1 MLGNSLINFIK
12 GNNGGKYA
20 SVSKEE
26 RERLQSIVD
35 DFVIKKS
42 GYGSDFD
49 IKSWASGIDI
59 LNDKSVDFLSN
70 VKDGDNIMEGL
81 ANSMGKTTKAVM
93 SSGKEIQ
100 LTGNKFKDFFARTK
114 DSFSSFGKIAK
125 NGLKSFGAGL
135 AGTLANVGINFLI
148 GKVLDKAIS
157 AWQNYSNAQENAIE
171 ESKTALSTL
180 QENQNKIKSAQDV
193 FNDIKSNTVI
203 DSSGNEITR
212 FEQLSRGVNSL
223 GENVSLT
230 ASEFEE
236 YNSILNSMSSAGLTA
251 TTSMAGLEAQV
262 KEIRKSANIDSL
274 KGLGDWIEGFN
285 AQNNQMYTDSTKEVG
300 LQQKL
305 SALNKAYADVKDV
318 NDKVQKIENLTLKER
333 GENVDYAF
341 FEDAVGKIDS
351 STKKGKELLAL
362 NQKAT
367 DAKALKELAKEYNL
381 DILDAKGEI
390 DQAKL
395 TSEEVQTQLGDIR
408 TSLES
413 EVESLVRESSGFLQ
427 ALFENSPE
435 FDKISDSAANAIG
448 NIFGNIDYATI
459 SKHMMDSNGNLSR
472 SMMEDWVNN
481 LSNNVKNKGV
491 QDKLSQL
498 FSLDTDSSKKTFKEY
513 EKQATG
519 LIEDISSAVPEL
531 SETLLKDSSGIGDTL
546 EEAGIA
552 YKRVADTVGEEFANS
567 LSLDNLDLA
576 TDIIS
581 QQDVQNAEQL
591 KQALLEAKQA
601 AFDMNA
607 NPIFDS
613 IEEADKTENAG
624 DDYVKATQYLKE
636 AKEMYD
642 NGLYGTDDFKKRAKY
657 LSPTGSEDP
666 ANFIENYDKAARY
679 LTEDGS
685 GVSNFLNDLNKK
697 GYATFENLSDGT
709 KKWSY
714 NIQDLQKA
722 AQDMGMGFEF
732 FMDMFGRL
740 EDYGF
745 SNNFITSQEDGIE
758 KITDKTT
765 KLAQA
770 KKELAEMETTGQYT
784 TVDENGNEQ
793 KTVANQTAIDAKKA
807 EIAGLEN
814 DLNELQNSLDQYNQA
829 TADSINQQIE
839 KSKQMYSSLK
849 EERDK
854 ILAENRYGENT
865 DEVVRGLDEQ
875 LKRIAQDGFFEIDG
889 EMNIVNE
896 DEVKSELESEYVEL
910 PVDINAS
917 FDDLKDKAEA
927 SLRDVQEIVNAN
939 AVPVRLDLE
948 SDNAANIDSQIA
960 AIVTSMSK
968 LKNEDGTI
976 DIHAEGAE
984 EAISVLMAL
993 VARKQEVAQ
1002 PVVMS
1007 VDTGKLDGDLATVI
1021 GKLQEFQTAYNELER
1036 LNTLKAAGVNV
1047 DTSEAQTKLNNIT
1060 SEIQSLDGKQAEI
1073 MATLNVDTS
1082 SMATIQSSISA
1093 ITPEIMVKA
1102 GVDSALVE
1110 AYQNAE
1116 HNSKG
1121 TVTWDNNSSAV
1132 DSYAA
1137 TEKSARGMVTWWNNT
1152 NNVKTTFSATG
1163 TVNWTNAN
1171 GPGHASGTMLSPAR
1185 ANGTAYNTLN
1195 MSPAHASGNV
1205 SLPKDEKALVNE
1217 LPKPE
1222 SIVRDGVWSL
1232 IPGGAHIEQ
1241 LKKGDIIF
1249 NGEQTEQLL
1258 KHGSISGHG
1267 RAYADGSV
1275 GNVRDLVR
1283 TPLSAYASG
1292 FGGGVLGAGGSGSQ
1306 ANFGGGNSNKGNSNN
1321 GNKATNTAK
1330 KVAKETKKAA
1340 DNAKEF
1346 EETLDHIVTLIDRL
1360 ERTISNLE
1368 RTVGNTYETLE
1379 TRTDALRKQMIE
1391 TTKEISIQEQAYQ
1404 RYLEEANSVGLSEE
1418 YAEKVRNGLIDLE
1431 TITDETLNDSIK
1443 KYQEYY
1449 EKALDARDAVEEL
1462 KESVQSL
1469 YEQAFNNIA
1478 DEFDNILSQI
1488 DHRRNILEGYI
1499 DQTESQGYI
1508 VSTEYYSELIKNE
1521 QNNLNE
1527 LTKKR
1532 NELIASLNDAVANG
1546 NIKMYSESW

>member
-1 MLGNSLINFIK
+1 MLGNRLIKEWSELYKSTTSQNTDWWSSLSDDEKTFYQKKVDSYNKKSKKKGFKVENWKGFSDIKDEAKPYFKEAKRGQATIDGLNKSMTKTMKVTNESGKAFTSVKGKFTDYIDVSKKVIKNGIK
-12 GNNGGKYA
+12 GFGKSLLGTGLNMLTNGLAAGAISLGIQGIVKAYDFLAKKQQNVIDKGNEAANTIKDNYSSINSASQWKTDNMERFVELAKGVSSSGYNISLTTEEFSEYQSLASNLATLLPNLVTGFNNLGQPILSVGSNMNSLNKAFRTAELEKY
-20 SVSKEE
+20 EE
-26 RERLQSIVD
+26 NIKNTQDVLDAFATQYDETGTQ
-35 DFVIKKS
+35 FKKS
-42 GYGSDFD
+42 GLKQQIAAYEDVLDKYHSFSKEDKKKAKESSEWANMKLLDALAYESKDGKDKGYNSKTLDD
-49 IKSWASGIDI
+49 IAKASGLKDTNHFYENIDAI
-59 LNDKSVDFLSN
+59 EEGYQAALKEVQTVADSVKNALPSFLKSRDDYASL
-70 VKDGDNIMEGL
+70 
-81 ANSMGKTTKAVM
+81 
-93 SSGKEIQ
+93 
-100 LTGNKFKDFFARTK
+100 
-114 DSFSSFGKIAK
+114 IAK
-125 NGLKSFGAGL
+125 NPEFDSFIQSVVSGFDAQTVLDNLGTEEQIRNWSKNVTSGLK
-135 AGTLANVGINFLI
+135 NKDV
-148 GKVLDKAIS
+148 
-157 AWQNYSNAQENAIE
+157 QNAIE
-171 ESKTALSTL
+171 GLYTIDEKKANMSFKDY
-180 QENQNKIKSAQDV
+180 ENQ
-193 FNDIKSNTVI
+193 
-203 DSSGNEITR
+203 
-212 FEQLSRGVNSL
+212 
-223 GENVSLT
+223 
-230 ASEFEE
+230 
-236 YNSILNSMSSAGLTA
+236 LNSFAKTIGDNVKGIS
-251 TTSMAGLEAQV
+251 EKQV
-262 KEIRKSANIDSL
+262 L
-274 KGLGDWIEGFN
+274 KGFD
-285 AQNNQMYTDSTKEVG
+285 
-300 LQQKL
+300 
-305 SALNKAYADVKDV
+305 LN
-318 NDKVQKIENLTLKER
+318 
-333 GENVDYAF
+333 GAF
-341 FEDAVGKIDS
+341 
-351 STKKGKELLAL
+351 
-362 NQKAT
+362 
-367 DAKALKELAKEYNL
+367 
-381 DILDAKGEI
+381 
-390 DQAKL
+390 
-395 TSEEVQTQLGDIR
+395 
-408 TSLES
+408 
-413 EVESLVRESSGFLQ
+413 
-427 ALFENSPE
+427 
-435 FDKISDSAANAIG
+435 SD
-448 NIFGNIDYATI
+448 
-459 SKHMMDSNGNLSR
+459 
-472 SMMEDWVNN
+472 
-481 LSNNVKNKGV
+481 
-491 QDKLSQL
+491 LSQN
-498 FSLDTDSSKKTFKEY
+498 FKNIS
-513 EKQATG
+513 QNFG
-519 LIEDISSAVPEL
+519 ED
-531 SETLLKDSSGIGDTL
+531 
-546 EEAGIA
+546 
-552 YKRVADTVGEEFANS
+552 FANS
-567 LSLDNLDLA
+567 LSISDLELA

-613 IEEADKTENAG
+613 IEEADKTKNAG

-642 NGLYGTDDFKKRAKY
+642 KGLYGTDDFKKRAKY

-875 LKRIAQDGFFEIDG
+875 LKQIAQDGFFEIDG

-896 DEVKSELESEYVEL
+896 DEVKSEIESE
-910 PVDINAS
+910 PVKID
-917 FDDLKDKAEA
+917 AE
-927 SLRDVQEIVNAN
+927 I
-939 AVPVRLDLE
+939 DLE
-948 SDNAANIDSQIA
+948 
-960 AIVTSMSK
+960 K
-968 LKNEDGTI
+968 LKSANEHLKELGETDVTFNFETDNFQNLAAQVESATKLVEQFQNEDGVV
-976 DIHAEGAE
+976 DLSVNGAQ
-984 EAISVLMAL
+984 EAVNILSAL
-993 VARKQEVAQ
+993 VIKKQEAAQ

-1047 DTSEAQTKLNNIT
+1047 DTSDAQTKLNNIT
-1060 SEIQSLDGKQAEI
+1060 SEIQNLDGKQAEI

-1340 DNAKEF
+1340 DSAKDF

-1368 RTVGNTYETLE
+1368 RTAGNTYETLE

-1488 DHRRNILEGYI
+1488 DHKRNILEGYI
-1499 DQTESQGYI
+1499 EQTESQGYI
-1508 VSTEYYSELIKNE
+1508 VSTKYYSELIKNE
-1521 QNNLNE
+1521 QNNLTE

>member
-1 MLGNSLINFIK
+1 MLGNNLIKF
-12 GNNGGKYA
+12 GKSIFGKQYSKA
-20 SVSKEE
+20 SK
-26 RERLQSIVD
+26 D
-35 DFVIKKS
+35 
-42 GYGSDFD
+42 D
-49 IKSWASGIDI
+49 IKYYSKITKSYKNRKKQFGEKFDVNKWASTWSELDDNAI
-59 LNDKSVDFLSN
+59 KFFSN
-70 VKDGDNIMEGL
+70 VKDGDNILEGL
-81 ANSMGKTTKAVM
+81 ANTMGKTTKAVT

-100 LTGNKFKDFFARTK
+100 LTGNKFKDFGIKAK
-114 DSFSSFGKIAK
+114 DSFSAFGKIAK

-135 AGTLANVGINFLI
+135 AGTLANVGIYLI
-148 GKVLDKAIS
+148 IEKVLGAAVK
-157 AWQNYSNAQENAIE
+157 AWQEYSNAQENAI
-171 ESKTALSTL
+171 SKSQEAFSAM
-180 QENQNKIKSAQDV
+180 QENQNKIKNAQDV
-193 FNDIKSNTVI
+193 LDSIKENTVL

-230 ASEFEE
+230 KSEFEE
-236 YNSILNSMSSAGLTA
+236 YNSILNSMGSAGLTA

-262 KEIRKSANIDSL
+262 KEIRKSANVDSL
-274 KGLGDWIEGFN
+274 KGLNDWVDGFN
-285 AQNNQMYTDSTKEVG
+285 AKNNQMYTDSTKEVG

-318 NDKVQKIENLTLKER
+318 NDKVQKIEDLSFIERLKKADSTFFKGI
-333 GENVDYAF
+333 GE
-341 FEDAVGKIDS
+341 KIAPDW
-351 STKKGKELLAL
+351 KKWKELEDL
-362 NQKAT
+362 NQKDT
-367 DAKALKELAKEYNL
+367 DAQALKELAKEYNL

-395 TSEEVQTQLGDIR
+395 NSEEVQTQLGDIR
-408 TSLES
+408 TNLES
-413 EVESLVRESSGFLQ
+413 EVESMVRESSGFLQ
-427 ALFENSPE
+427 AMFENSPE

-448 NIFGNIDYATI
+448 SIFNNIDYDTI
-459 SKHMMDSNGNLSR
+459 EKHMLDSNGNLSR
-472 SMMEDWVNN
+472 KRMEDWVDNI
-481 LSNNVKNKGV
+481 STHAKNKGV
-491 QDKLSQL
+491 QEKLSNL
-498 FSLDTDSSKKTFKEY
+498 FSLGTDTGNKSFKEY
-513 EKQATG
+513 EGEVNNLLDGITKSLPG
-519 LIEDISSAVPEL
+519 ISKS
-531 SETLLKDSSGIGDTL
+531 LLKDSSGVSDILKD
-546 EEAGIA
+546 ASSA
-552 YKRVADTVGEEFANS
+552 YERVKETVGEDFANK
-567 LSLDNLDLA
+567 LSMDNLDLA
-576 TDIIS
+576 AEIIS
-581 QQDVQNAEQL
+581 TQDVKNAQEL
-591 KQALLEAKQA
+591 RDAMLIAKQA
-601 AFDMNA
+601 AVDINA

-642 NGLYGTDDFKKRAKY
+642 KGLYGTDDFKKRAKY

-666 ANFIENYDKAARY
+666 ANFIENYGKAARY

-758 KITDKTT
+758 KITDKTA

-793 KTVANQTAIDAKKA
+793 KTAANQTAIDAKKA

-839 KSKQMYSSLK
+839 KSKQMYTSLK

-865 DEVVRGLDEQ
+865 DEVVKGLDEQ
-875 LKRIAQDGFFEIDG
+875 LKQIAQDGFFEIDG

-896 DEVKSELESEYVEL
+896 DEVKSELESESVEL

-1007 VDTGKLDGDLATVI
+1007 VDTGKLDGDLAAVI

-1073 MATLNVDTS
+1073 MAKVVPDTS
-1082 SMATIQSSISA
+1082 SVESISSTLSSMSPEMLVKVGVNPEA
-1093 ITPEIMVKA
+1093 ITNYNPEDKEANVNFHVEDSEIKSYTPPNKNASVKYLP
-1102 GVDSALVE
+1102 D
-1110 AYQNAE
+1110 
-1116 HNSKG
+1116 
-1121 TVTWDNNSSAV
+1121 
-1132 DSYAA
+1132 
-1137 TEKSARGMVTWWNNT
+1137 
-1152 NNVKTTFSATG
+1152 TTSLPTSFTPLTR
-1163 TVNWTNAN
+1163 TVNYVKGSDAES
-1171 GPGHASGTMLSPAR
+1171 SGTMLSPAR

-1195 MSPAHASGNV
+1195 MSPAHAGGNV

-1258 KHGSISGHG
+1258 KYGSILGHG
-1267 RAYADGSV
+1267 KAYADGSI

-1283 TPLSAYASG
+1283 TPLSAYAGG

-1306 ANFGGGNSNKGNSNN
+1306 ANFGGGHSNKGNSNN
-1321 GNKATNTAK
+1321 GNKVTNTAK

-1368 RTVGNTYETLE
+1368 RTAGNTYETLE

-1508 VSTEYYSELIKNE
+1508 VSTKYYSELIKNE